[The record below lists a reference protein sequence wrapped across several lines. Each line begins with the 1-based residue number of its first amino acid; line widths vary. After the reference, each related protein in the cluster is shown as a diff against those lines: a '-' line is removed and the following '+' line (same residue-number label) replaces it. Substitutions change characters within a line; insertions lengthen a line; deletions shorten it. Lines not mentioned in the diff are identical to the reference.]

1 MDSQESAATEDSEMV
16 QKYQKHNEDCSGVT
30 TATTRAESESD
41 HDPCTGKESV
51 QRHDHQ
57 TGLGQ
62 QRH

>member
-1 MDSQESAATEDSEMV
+1 MV

-30 TATTRAESESD
+30 TATTGAESESD
-41 HDPCTGKESV
+41 YDPHTGEESE

-57 TGLGQ
+57 TGFGQ